1 MTDGRREYLAQTL
14 ASFDH
19 FVTGKIT
26 RKVIHDDSGDPQFNE
41 WLVEYYGDQSFEI
54 TPNNHQYRW
63 LPGVPPRAARH
74 DRLGYS
80 GAVQR
85 AWRYLEE
92 EYDTNRFTF
101 HLEDDFMFNRPVD
114 LDEMAEFLDQKWWLA
129 QIALRRGAW
138 GREQRGFVE
147 DSPSAYKQCLDGEH
161 AWLEHRLYYTM
172 TPHLYR
178 SRLRKV
184 GWPDG
189 IGSEIHFKDK
199 LLQEG
204 LPWNVSGTNVRFGF
218 WGGIE
223 DGANVV
229 THIGYERL
237 GHGY

>member
-1 MTDGRREYLAQTL
+1 VITLLVMTDGRREYLAQTL

-26 RKVIHDDSGDPQFNE
+26 RRVIHDDSGDPE
-41 WLVEYYGDQSFEI
+41 YKDWLRYEYGAWDSDIIDSDE
-54 TPNNHQYRW
+54 
-63 LPGVPPRAARH
+63 
-74 DRLGYS
+74 RLGYS
-80 GAVQR
+80 RAVQR
-85 AWRYLEE
+85 AWQYLEG
-92 EYDTNRFTF
+92 DTNRFTF

-114 LDEMAEFLDQKWWLA
+114 LDELVEFLDQKWWLA

-223 DGANVV
+223 DGANAV